1 MSRYLGEGFLDVEDV
16 ADDDEPSP
24 GGGKSCGV
32 ERDPSDSVVRAR
44 WTASTTGRLLGR
56 TAVDSIEDGVKLGS
70 TSCYT
75 AIRRISTRS
84 GVEEEGRIRRL
95 GGAACDFPTAKSH
108 RHRINRVRAGFGNS
122 RRVYPSHSR
131 VRIAWIL

>member
-1 MSRYLGEGFLDVEDV
+1 MDVEDV
-16 ADDDEPSP
+16 AGDAEASP

-56 TAVDSIEDGVKLGS
+56 TAVDSIDNGVKLGS

-75 AIRRISTRS
+75 AIRQVSTRS
-84 GVEEEGRIRRL
+84 GVEEGRIRRL
-95 GGAACDFPTAKSH
+95 EVAACDFPTTKS
-108 RHRINRVRAGFGNS
+108 RRRRINQSHAGSAKAEGFT
-122 RRVYPSHSR
+122 RPTQV
-131 VRIAWIL
+131 